1 MATSEQ
7 DQAEVAPQASR
18 PSVTALRD
26 ELRHAIVT
34 CRLAP
39 GAEATQMQLAEQFG
53 VSRTPLR
60 EALRMLELEGLIVRE
75 PNGRF
80 RIAELSLD
88 DIEQLC
94 VIRMSLETAAVWIT
108 VPLLTN
114 TDHAELEGLLAQ
126 VDRYALVGDWEGF
139 EGPHRAFHMKITSGV
154 GPSYSEQ
161 VARLFVHGTRYRQA
175 YARIVS
181 ARGRYAVSQAEH
193 RAMLDA
199 IEAYEP
205 APAAGLVAIQYARTA
220 LEIAAEVDPEHPMD
234 KVRTILAV
242 HTGSRELPA
251 T

>member
-1 MATSEQ
+1 MATTRDPIER
-7 DQAEVAPQASR
+7 APR

-26 ELRHAIVT
+26 QLRHAIIT
-34 CRLAP
+34 GELAP
-39 GAEATQMQLAEQFG
+39 GAVATQMQLAEQFG

-75 PNGRF
+75 PNARF

-94 VIRMSLETAAVWIT
+94 VIRISLETAAVRIT
-108 VPLLTN
+108 VPQLTN

-126 VDRYALVGDWEGF
+126 IDRYAFLGDWEGF

-161 VARLFVHGTRYRQA
+161 LERLFRHATRYRRA
-175 YARIVS
+175 YGKLVA
-181 ARGRYAVSQAEH
+181 AKGRHAVSQAEH

-205 APAAGLVAIQYARTA
+205 EPAAALVAVQYARTA
-220 LEIAAEVDPEHPMD
+220 LEIAAEIDPEHPMD
-234 KVRTILAV
+234 KVRTVLAM
-242 HTGSRELPA
+242 HTSSRELPA
-251 T
+251 A